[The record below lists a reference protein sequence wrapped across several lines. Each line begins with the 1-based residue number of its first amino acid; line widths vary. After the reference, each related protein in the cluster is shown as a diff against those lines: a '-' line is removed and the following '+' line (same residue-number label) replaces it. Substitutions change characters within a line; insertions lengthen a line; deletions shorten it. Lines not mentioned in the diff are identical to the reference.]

1 MSRSRKQSE
10 AVTLR
15 YGRHLTHRE
24 IAEAVRRT
32 PALRRRATP
41 PTRSDVTRALE
52 PEVVTR
58 WPHEHREQLDPNGF
72 AITRRY

>member
-41 PTRSDVTRALE
+41 PTQSDVTRALE
-52 PEVVTR
+52 PELVTLAVGR
-58 WPHEHREQLDPNGF
+58 MSTASNSTPTASR
-72 AITRRY
+72 